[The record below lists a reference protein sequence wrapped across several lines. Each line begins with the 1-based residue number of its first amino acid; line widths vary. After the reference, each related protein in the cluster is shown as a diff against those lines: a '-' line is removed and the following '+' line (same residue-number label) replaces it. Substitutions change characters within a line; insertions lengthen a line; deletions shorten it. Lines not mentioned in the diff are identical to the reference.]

1 MKKEWVCSKCGE
13 STLDV
18 DMDYLMGYDHI
29 SCLLK
34 VGLPKL
40 QNWNKLEGQEFDVMG
55 VTMRMQNA
63 EVDNEIDRYTV
74 WLIDTEVTTEP
85 LMRVDMYLAD
95 KEIDIK
101 TFIPDTFGSP
111 PHHTRKKITKDHIKD
126 PSIFIQTIGMMMMG
140 EPEIRK
146 VLDYLS
152 EIGGNIGARSGMRGG
167 IVNHVLN
174 SGITITFGSASLW

>member
-1 MKKEWVCSKCGE
+1 MKKEWVCSKCGQ
-13 STLDV
+13 STLSV
-18 DMDYLMGYDHI
+18 DIDYLIGYDHI

-34 VGLPKL
+34 AGLPKL

-55 VTMRMQNA
+55 VSMRMQNA
-63 EVDNEIDRYTV
+63 EVDIEIDRYTV
-74 WLIDTEVTTEP
+74 WLIDKEVTTEP

-101 TFIPDTFGSP
+101 TFRPDTISP
-111 PHHTRKKITKDHIKD
+111 PFHTRKQITKDHIKD

-140 EPEIRK
+140 DPEIRK

-152 EIGGNIGARSGMRGG
+152 EMSGNVGARSGMRGG

>member
-1 MKKEWVCSKCGE
+1 
-13 STLDV
+13 
-18 DMDYLMGYDHI
+18 
-29 SCLLK
+29 
-34 VGLPKL
+34 
-40 QNWNKLEGQEFDVMG
+40 MG

-167 IVNHVLN
+167 IVNTVLN
-174 SGITITFGSASLW
+174 SGNTITFGSASLW

>member
-1 MKKEWVCSKCGE
+1 M
-13 STLDV
+13 DV
-18 DMDYLMGYDHI
+18 DIDYLIGYDHI

-55 VTMRMQNA
+55 VSMRMQNA

-74 WLIDTEVTTEP
+74 WIIDKQVTTNP
-85 LMRVDMYLAD
+85 LMRVDMYLGD
-95 KEIDIK
+95 MEIDIK
-101 TFIPDTFGSP
+101 TFIPDTFASP
-111 PHHTRKKITKDHIKD
+111 PHHTRKKITKDHIKN
-126 PSIFIQTIGMMMMG
+126 PSIFVQTIGMMMMG

-152 EIGGNIGARSGMRGG
+152 EVSGNIGARSGMTGG
-167 IVNHVLN
+167 IINKVMNAGTSVTYG
-174 SGITITFGSASLW
+174 SGGASSGFNGSSGNKLW

>member
-1 MKKEWVCSKCGE
+1 
-13 STLDV
+13 
-18 DMDYLMGYDHI
+18 
-29 SCLLK
+29 
-34 VGLPKL
+34 
-40 QNWNKLEGQEFDVMG
+40 
-55 VTMRMQNA
+55 
-63 EVDNEIDRYTV
+63 
-74 WLIDTEVTTEP
+74 
-85 LMRVDMYLAD
+85 MYLAD

-126 PSIFIQTIGMMMMG
+126 PSIFIQTIGMMMMS

-174 SGITITFGSASLW
+174 SGNTITFGSASLW